1 MSDVTKL
8 SDSQL
13 EAIIKSYAVFT
24 ATEEESRN
32 FVAAYREREIR
43 KKIEKRVEADQRR
56 EARERYTK
64 GVNDDVEGRLA
75 MMGH

>member
-8 SDSQL
+8 SDGQL

-43 KKIEKRVEADQRR
+43 KKIVKRVEADQRR
-56 EARERYTK
+56 EARDQYTT
-64 GVNDDVEGRLA
+64 GVNNEVECRLA